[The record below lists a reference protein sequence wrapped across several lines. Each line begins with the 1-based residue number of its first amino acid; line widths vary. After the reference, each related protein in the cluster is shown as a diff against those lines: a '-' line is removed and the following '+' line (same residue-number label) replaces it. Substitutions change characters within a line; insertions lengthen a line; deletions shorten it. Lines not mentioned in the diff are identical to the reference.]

1 MDTLVV
7 LSIIISIALGCFAIG
22 YGVFVTGAEV
32 VKQTKSSDAPE
43 T

>member
-22 YGVFVTGAEV
+22 YGVFVAGAEIA
-32 VKQTKSSDAPE
+32 KQPKSSDVQDA
-43 T
+43 